1 MIKAVA
7 IGLVCGAISG
17 LVFRTTADMSAL
29 LPVFRQIHARL
40 LEFRLFF
47 DEPALIW
54 RAQIA
59 LLRANLRFCFLL
71 LRPVL
76 ILALPMTWLMLQM
89 GTVPLRV
96 GEAAVITAKSSSD
109 LTLTP
114 PPGIVVETEPVH
126 FQGLQYWRIR
136 PVRAVSDVLRFSAN
150 GVTLTKSIVA
160 GDQTT
165 FLLRRR
171 EHWFF
176 GNAADVQWLD
186 IDYPEASRW
195 WIVWFLAAS
204 AVGAWPFV
212 KRV

>member
-1 MIKAVA
+1 
-7 IGLVCGAISG
+7 
-17 LVFRTTADMSAL
+17 MSAL
-29 LPVFRQIHARL
+29 LPVFRHIQARF

-54 RAQIA
+54 KAQTA
-59 LLRANLRFCFLL
+59 LIRANLRFCFLL

-76 ILALPMTWLMLQM
+76 ILALPITWLMLQM
-89 GTVPLRV
+89 GAMPLRV
-96 GEAAVITAKSSSD
+96 GEAAVVTAKSRAD
-109 LTLTP
+109 LALIA
-114 PPGIVVETEPVH
+114 PPGIVVETEPIH

-136 PVRAVSDVLRFSAN
+136 PVRAVSGVLRFSAN

-160 GDQTT
+160 GDRPT
-165 FLLRRR
+165 FLLSRR
-171 EHWFF
+171 EHCFF
-176 GNAADVQWLD
+176 GNAPGVQWLE

-204 AVGAWPFV
+204 TAGAWPFV